1 MTSTSIGTV
10 GFIELCNNVA
20 AANGTIRIPHAAA
33 CRALRGD

>member
-20 AANGTIRIPHAAA
+20 AADGTIRTPCAAA
-33 CRALRGD
+33 CAVPLGV

>member
-20 AANGTIRIPHAAA
+20 AA
-33 CRALRGD
+33 D